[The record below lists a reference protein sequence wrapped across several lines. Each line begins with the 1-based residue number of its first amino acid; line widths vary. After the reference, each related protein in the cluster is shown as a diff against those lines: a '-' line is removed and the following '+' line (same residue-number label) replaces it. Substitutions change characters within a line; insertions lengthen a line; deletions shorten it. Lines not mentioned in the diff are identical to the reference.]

1 MGGATSEKSMA
12 NSKILTEI
20 VSNLASLGARRLAI
34 MGIVGVAVLASIG
47 AAAYF
52 LGRPA
57 MQPIYTGL
65 SAQDVSRI
73 TAVLSEEGLTF
84 DVNEQRSAVLVPIA
98 QTTRA
103 RSLLAQRG
111 LPSSARAGYE
121 LFDQMGSIGLTSFMQ
136 EVTRV
141 RALEGEIAR
150 TIQALDGVVAARVH
164 LVLPDPGS
172 FRRDRRDPSSSVLLR
187 LDQRWTA
194 ASAKAVRHLVAAAVP
209 GMKIEHVS
217 VASSD
222 GRVLAAGGDDRE
234 LGNLKL
240 SEMEVAMATDLEQR
254 ASRTLA
260 SALGDGNY
268 HISAAVRLDI
278 DRQQINETVFDPKSR
293 VERSIRTVKQS
304 GSSEDAN
311 GKANVGVEA
320 NLPAAENGQ
329 SEGDKRRQREDKREE
344 LVNYELNTKSMQ
356 TVREGY
362 RVQQLT
368 IATVV
373 NRKQI
378 VAQLGG
384 NASKEAVDARIEEL
398 QKLIAAA
405 TGART
410 DQNDRLE
417 ISAIDFPDNANAMA
431 PVQLGFVDHL
441 LMNVGTGINAAAL
454 LAAIALVLFLGV
466 RPLSRVIM
474 EPGKLTT
481 SDAAIAG
488 PAMGLGLPSPD
499 GSMQFGNGFAAAEGF
514 GSADTAGGGLSSVTA
529 ALDVNRE
536 RLAALI
542 ENDRERVAKVLKSW
556 MTEQKDA

>member
-1 MGGATSEKSMA
+1 MATNKLLSE
-12 NSKILTEI
+12 II
-20 VSNLASLGARRLAI
+20 SNLASLGARRLTI
-34 MGIVGVAVLASIG
+34 LGIVGVTVVASIG
-47 AAAYF
+47 AAAYY

-57 MQPIYTGL
+57 MQPIYSGL

-73 TAVLSEEGLTF
+73 SAVLSEVGMAF
-84 DVNEQRSAVLVPIA
+84 DVNDQRSAVLVPVA

-111 LPSSARAGYE
+111 LPSSAKAGYE

-150 TIQALDGVVAARVH
+150 TIQAVDGVVAARVH

-187 LDQRWTA
+187 LDDRWA
-194 ASAKAVRHLVAAAVP
+194 ASSAKAVRHLVAAAVP

-222 GRVLAAGGDDRE
+222 GRVLASGGDDRD
-234 LGNLKL
+234 LGTLKH
-240 SEMEVAMATDLEQR
+240 SEMEAAMATDLEQR

-260 SALGDGNY
+260 GALGERNY
-268 HISAAVRLDI
+268 HISATVRLDV
-278 DRQQINETVFDPKSR
+278 DRQQINETVYDPKSR

-311 GKANVGVEA
+311 SKSNVGVEV
-320 NLPAAENGQ
+320 NLPVADNGR
-329 SEGDKRRQREDKREE
+329 SDGDKRRQREDKREE
-344 LVNYELNTKSMQ
+344 LVNYELSSKSTQ

-362 RVQQLT
+362 RIRQLT

-384 NASKEAVDARIEEL
+384 NPSREAVDARIQEL

-405 TGART
+405 TGANLERK
-410 DQNDRLE
+410 DLLE
-417 ISAIDFPDNANAMA
+417 ISAIDFPDNAAALA
-431 PVQLGFVDHL
+431 PVQLGVVDHL
-441 LMNVGTGINAAAL
+441 MMNIGTGINAAAL
-454 LAAIALVLFLGV
+454 LAAIALVLLFGV
-466 RPLSRVIM
+466 RPLSQAVLPPQRLAA
-474 EPGKLTT
+474 G
-481 SDAAIAG
+481 DAALSAP
-488 PAMGLGLPSPD
+488 PAGLGLPSPAMATD
-499 GSMQFGNGFAAAEGF
+499 LGSASPTAAALPSPATGD
-514 GSADTAGGGLSSVTA
+514 G
-529 ALDVNRE
+529 NRE
-536 RLAALI
+536 RLVTLI
-542 ENDRERVAKVLKSW
+542 DGDRERVAKVLKSW
-556 MTEQKDA
+556 MAEAKGT

>member
-1 MGGATSEKSMA
+1 MA
-12 NSKILTEI
+12 NSRLLTEI
-20 VSNLASLGARRLAI
+20 ISNLASLGARRLVI
-34 MGIVGVAVLASIG
+34 LGIVGVSVLASIV
-47 AAAYF
+47 AAAYI
-52 LGRPA
+52 LGQPA

-65 SAQDVSRI
+65 SSQDVARI
-73 TAVLSEEGLTF
+73 TAVLSEEGLAF
-84 DVNEQRSAVLVPIA
+84 DVNEQRSSVLVPMA

-111 LPSSARAGYE
+111 LPSSSRAGYE

-187 LDQRWTA
+187 LDERWTTA
-194 ASAKAVRHLVAAAVP
+194 TAKAVRHIVAAAVP
-209 GMKIEHVS
+209 EMKIEHVS
-217 VASSD
+217 VASTD
-222 GRVLAAGGDDRE
+222 GRVLASGGDDRE

-240 SEMEVAMATDLEQR
+240 SEMEMAMAADIEQR

-260 SALGDGNY
+260 GALGEGNY
-268 HISAAVRLDI
+268 HISATVRLDI
-278 DRQQINETVFDPKSR
+278 DRQQINETIFDPKSR

-311 GKANVGVEA
+311 TKTNVSVEA
-320 NLPAAENGQ
+320 NLPVAENGQ

-373 NRKQI
+373 NRKQV

-384 NASKEAVDARIEEL
+384 SPSTEVVEARIEEL
-398 QKLIAAA
+398 RRLIAAA

-410 DQNDRLE
+410 DKADRLE
-417 ISAIDFPDNANAMA
+417 ISAIDFPDSANALA
-431 PVQLGFVDHL
+431 PVQLGLVDHMM
-441 LMNVGTGINAAAL
+441 MNIGTGINAAAL
-454 LAAIALVLFLGV
+454 LAAIALLLFMGV

-474 EPGKLTT
+474 QPPALAAGAGDVALPVPG
-481 SDAAIAG
+481 S
-488 PAMGLGLPSPD
+488 GLGLPSPD
-499 GSMQFGNGFAAAEGF
+499 GMQVASGLAVAEANGPAAA
-514 GSADTAGGGLSSVTA
+514 AVGGLPSPTTT
-529 ALDVNRE
+529 LDVNRE

-542 ENDRERVAKVLKSW
+542 NTDRERVAKVLKSW
-556 MTEQKDA
+556 IAEQ